1 VTGGSNSEAFT
12 GTVPTGTVTTPALAG
27 FYKTSA
33 AGTSSTLAEI
43 VAPTGQVYT
52 LVQGS
57 GGVTVAGTGTVSP
70 TGTVAVTTNGGAQ
83 VSGTVSSSGTATA
96 AVSGVSSTVTGSYSG
111 GTAAVTV
118 TALVNTSGRASVS
131 ASPAVGIEGFVV
143 TGASRPI
150 LVIGLGPELSAYKV
164 TGYVAAPR
172 LDLYNAS
179 GTDLA
184 TNTGWQTASNAAAI
198 TAAASAYAGTALV
211 TGSADAAILTTLPA
225 GAYTAQ
231 LSTAGSAGVG
241 LVEVFDTASAAPTSV
256 LTNTSTRGAV
266 GSGSAALIHGFVVGG
281 TAPSRVLV
289 RGIGPGLT
297 AFGVGGA
304 LATPVLTVYD
314 VNGAIVATNTGWTTS
329 VDAAA
334 MTSDAVQVG
343 AFALGAGSADSEVLV
358 SLNPGSYTATVTG
371 VGGATG
377 TALVEVYQ
385 LP

>member
-1 VTGGSNSEAFT
+1 M
-12 GTVPTGTVTTPALAG
+12 PTGTSTTPALAG

-43 VAPTGQVYT
+43 VAPTGQVYA

-70 TGTVAVTTNGGAQ
+70 AGTVAVTTNGGAQ
-83 VSGTVSSSGTATA
+83 VSGTVSSTGTSTA
-96 AVSGVSSTVTGSYSG
+96 SVTGVSGSLSGSYSG

-118 TALVNTSGRASVS
+118 TALVNTSGRANVA
-131 ASPAVGIEGFVV
+131 ASPVVGIEGFVV
-143 TGASRPI
+143 TGASRQI
-150 LVIGLGPELSAYKV
+150 LVIGLGPELAVYKV
-164 TGYVAAPR
+164 AGYVAAPR
-172 LDLYNAS
+172 LDLFSANGANLAS
-179 GTDLA
+179 
-184 TNTGWQTASNAAAI
+184 NTGWQTASNAAAI

-211 TGSADAAILTTLPA
+211 AGSADAAILTTLPA

-231 LSTAGSAGVG
+231 LSTAGAAGVG

-266 GSGSAALIHGFVVGG
+266 GAGSAALIHGFVVGG

-289 RGIGPGLT
+289 RGVGPGLT
-297 AFGVGGA
+297 AFGVSGA
-304 LATPVLTVYD
+304 LASPVLAVYD
-314 VNGAIVATNTGWTTS
+314 VNGNLVATNTGWTTS

-334 MTSDAVQVG
+334 MTADALQVG
-343 AFALGAGSADSEVLV
+343 AFALASGSADSEVLV

-371 VGGATG
+371 VAGATG